1 MPRDSG
7 TLATTDGRV
16 PGRRGRATRQR
27 LLECTAE
34 LLTSTPWRSIKVID
48 IARQAGTSPATFY
61 QYFENVEQAIL
72 VLAEELMEGAALLA
86 ELVDGDWTE
95 PASWK
100 TATAVVSGFMD
111 YWEANRSVFRV
122 VELATE
128 EGDLR
133 FQGLRVRAL
142 NAVTVTLARVIGAG
156 GAGTSPAGTD
166 PMAVAAT
173 IISMLAHVAAH
184 QYGFEIPGHPD
195 HGHGR
200 QPGPGAPLG
209 RDRPGGAG
217 VTIPA
222 QYPAEPLLESD
233 LDPDPAV
240 QFAAWFEAA
249 TKVVRL
255 PEAVAL
261 ATADTGGR
269 PSVRMVLLRA
279 WDADGFVFHTDYE
292 SRKAPSSPPTPSAP
306 CSSTGT
312 PSAGRSG
319 SRGRSRRR
327 RPRSRTGTTPTTP
340 QPTDRRPFVETEP
353 PHRLPRRPGPHG
365 VRDHGTLR
373 GPTCPPARI
382 LGRLPAP
389 APELR
394 VLAGPRRPAARPA
407 PLHPVR

>member
-27 LLECTAE
+27 LLECTAD
-34 LLTSTPWRSIKVID
+34 LLTSTSWRSIKVID

-95 PASWK
+95 EESWG
-100 TATAVVSGFMD
+100 TARSVVTGFMD

-156 GAGTSPAGTD
+156 GPGSSPAGTD

-184 QYGFEIPGHPD
+184 QYGFEFWGIRTTAMVDSQARVLHWAVT
-195 HGHGR
+195 GR
-200 QPGPGAPLG
+200 AAP
-209 RDRPGGAG
+209 A
-217 VTIPA
+217 
-222 QYPAEPLLESD
+222 
-233 LDPDPAV
+233 
-240 QFAAWFEAA
+240 
-249 TKVVRL
+249 
-255 PEAVAL
+255 
-261 ATADTGGR
+261 
-269 PSVRMVLLRA
+269 
-279 WDADGFVFHTDYE
+279 
-292 SRKAPSSPPTPSAP
+292 APSS
-306 CSSTGT
+306 
-312 PSAGRSG
+312 R
-319 SRGRSRRR
+319 
-327 RPRSRTGTTPTTP
+327 
-340 QPTDRRPFVETEP
+340 
-353 PHRLPRRPGPHG
+353 
-365 VRDHGTLR
+365 
-373 GPTCPPARI
+373 
-382 LGRLPAP
+382 
-389 APELR
+389 
-394 VLAGPRRPAARPA
+394 
-407 PLHPVR
+407 